1 MNEFTKITP
10 VSIGLL
16 VDEQQFQSGI
26 TGACSFSRSLGGC
39 NIRTKAPF
47 WRSVARIK
55 RNYTGIFPLE
65 SQRPP

>member
-26 TGACSFSRSLGGC
+26 TGACSFSRGL
-39 NIRTKAPF
+39 
-47 WRSVARIK
+47 
-55 RNYTGIFPLE
+55 
-65 SQRPP
+65 